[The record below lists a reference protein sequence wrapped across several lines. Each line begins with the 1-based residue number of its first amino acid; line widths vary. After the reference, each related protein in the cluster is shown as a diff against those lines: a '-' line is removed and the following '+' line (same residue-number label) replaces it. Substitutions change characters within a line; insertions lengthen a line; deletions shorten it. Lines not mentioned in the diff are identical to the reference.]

1 MTTILLLLLVAYLLG
16 SIPSG
21 LWIGHYFFH
30 KNLRD
35 FGSGNIVT
43 TNTFRI
49 LGKKAG
55 TIVFAIDLLK
65 GTLATVL
72 PLIFGIETISPALF
86 GLFAVLGHT
95 FSIFNHFQ
103 GGKAVATAA
112 GMLLGYSPKFILL
125 LVIVFFITFY
135 LTSMV
140 SFASVL
146 SAGVAAILLLVL
158 PAFHLIFTSYDWLF
172 TSVVLF
178 IVCFII
184 VRHRDNIT
192 RIRNKTENI
201 FNFGLN
207 ITHQKHNI

>member
-1 MTTILLLLLVAYLLG
+1 MMSNHLIFCYNIEMTTILLLIVAYLLG

-21 LWIGHYFFH
+21 LWIGKFFFH

-35 FGSGNIVT
+35 FGSGNIGT

-55 TIVFAIDLLK
+55 TIVFAMDLLK

-125 LVIVFFITFY
+125 LVVVFFITFY
-135 LTSMV
+135 LTS
-140 SFASVL
+140 
-146 SAGVAAILLLVL
+146 
-158 PAFHLIFTSYDWLF
+158 
-172 TSVVLF
+172 
-178 IVCFII
+178 
-184 VRHRDNIT
+184 
-192 RIRNKTENI
+192 
-201 FNFGLN
+201 
-207 ITHQKHNI
+207 